1 MFLDKLT
8 NKFDFIEI
16 EFLAWDKMTQFED
29 DDFVFV
35 ILFFNWNIIYCI
47 LNYLVS

>member
-1 MFLDKLT
+1 MVLDKLT
-8 NKFDFIEI
+8 NKFDFMEI

-35 ILFFNWNIIYCI
+35 VLFF
-47 LNYLVS
+47 YLKYYLLHFELLS

>member
-35 ILFFNWNIIYCI
+35 VLFFIFEILFTAFWIT
-47 LNYLVS
+47 